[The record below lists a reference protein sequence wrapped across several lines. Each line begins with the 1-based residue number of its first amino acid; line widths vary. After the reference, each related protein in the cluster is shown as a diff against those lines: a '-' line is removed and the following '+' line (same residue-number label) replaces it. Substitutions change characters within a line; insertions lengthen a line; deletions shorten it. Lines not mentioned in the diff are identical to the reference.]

1 VTATSSEPRLS
12 DELRGQSLG
21 ALLKGIGEDSSLMMR
36 QEIELAKAELGEKA
50 AQVGKGVGLGVAAV
64 IILLA
69 ALGAGT
75 AAAIAG
81 LDVVMP
87 LWTAALVVMGAE
99 ILLAAVL
106 GLTAKSRLTK
116 ATPVAPERAVE
127 NLKETKRE
135 LVS

>member
-1 VTATSSEPRLS
+1 VTATAAEPRLS
-12 DELRGQSLG
+12 DELREQSLG
-21 ALLKGIGEDSSLMMR
+21 SLLKGIGEDSSLLMR
-36 QEIELAKAELGEKA
+36 QEIALAKAELGEKA
-50 AQVGKGVGLGVAAV
+50 AQVGKGIGLGVAAA

-81 LDVVMP
+81 LDVVIP
-87 LWTAALVVMGAE
+87 LWAAALAVMGAE
-99 ILLAAVL
+99 IVLAALL
-106 GLTAKSRLTK
+106 GLIAKSRLTK
-116 ATPVAPERAVE
+116 ATPVAPERAVQ

>member
-1 VTATSSEPRLS
+1 VTATASEPRLS
-12 DELRGQSLG
+12 DELREQSLG
-21 ALLKGIGEDSSLMMR
+21 SLLKGIGEDSSLMMR

-50 AQVGKGVGLGVAAV
+50 AQVGKGLGLGIAAA

-81 LDVVMP
+81 CDVVMP

-99 ILLAAVL
+99 IVLAAVL
-106 GLTAKSRLTK
+106 GLVAKSRLTK
-116 ATPVAPERAVE
+116 ATPVAPARAVA
-127 NLKETKRE
+127 NLKETKRD
-135 LVS
+135 LIS